1 MPEENHRESSDGVFR
16 FGEYE
21 LDPKRGV
28 LSRGDVPLK
37 IQPQPLRALEL
48 LLLRAPGLV
57 TREELS
63 DYVWGNRVNVDLDQS
78 LNFCVRQ
85 IRSILND
92 NASHP
97 KFIDT
102 LPKQGYRFIGDV
114 VRQVAPASATVARS
128 VAVEPAP
135 LDGTVQELPRR
146 LTRRTF
152 VWSAAAAALAGGGA
166 WLARSHRRASPPKAV
181 TVVIPL
187 PEGATNADPLQVIGN
202 VAVAPDGS
210 AIAIPLKT
218 AGVAC
223 LYLRRLDSNRLI
235 RLEGSEYS
243 SSPFWSPDSQHIGFA
258 AEGDKLKRMPA
269 VGGSPVVLCEAVDMR
284 GGTWSRR
291 GDILFGSAYGPV
303 FHVSVSGGKATRV
316 TQVDASGGE
325 LSHGFP
331 FFLPDGNRFLYSV
344 MADDPEK
351 RGVYMESLDHRQ
363 SKRRLVVAD
372 GPFALALD
380 PEKKVYVLLSEQAG
394 KIAAQMFDV
403 NRGEL
408 WGPSH
413 ILLDR
418 PGFLS
423 VSDTGTLVIR
433 KFGQDTSRLV
443 WRDRTGRELGV
454 LGPPGDYEGVH
465 LSPNDRFVAI
475 TRLEPFGAHARIWIA
490 SLPDGLLEPFSDSNH
505 TVNPMWSEDSRTV
518 YYNDDRRG
526 VLLRRSVS
534 PRGTEDVVMEMGVE
548 RRTHVGGVSPNGRYA
563 VAELIADW
571 AHAETVWTEMK
582 RESKGK
588 PQWHSIGAPGNEG
601 MLPSF
606 SPDGRWLA
614 FSSNPTGRQEI
625 YVMDFPGGSQRLRVS
640 TSGGFKPRWRRD
652 GKELFYLAAD
662 GSMMAAKIAVVDGLL
677 TAESQRLFDASLK
690 IHTNYDANYA
700 VSSNGQRF
708 LGIAREAALGD
719 VDIQMVLNWPSLLP

>member
-1 MPEENHRESSDGVFR
+1 
-16 FGEYE
+16 
-21 LDPKRGV
+21 
-28 LSRGDVPLK
+28 
-37 IQPQPLRALEL
+37 
-48 LLLRAPGLV
+48 
-57 TREELS
+57 
-63 DYVWGNRVNVDLDQS
+63 
-78 LNFCVRQ
+78 
-85 IRSILND
+85 
-92 NASHP
+92 
-97 KFIDT
+97 
-102 LPKQGYRFIGDV
+102 
-114 VRQVAPASATVARS
+114 
-128 VAVEPAP
+128 
-135 LDGTVQELPRR
+135 
-146 LTRRTF
+146 
-152 VWSAAAAALAGGGA
+152 
-166 WLARSHRRASPPKAV
+166 
-181 TVVIPL
+181 
-187 PEGATNADPLQVIGN
+187 
-202 VAVAPDGS
+202 
-210 AIAIPLKT
+210 
-218 AGVAC
+218 
-223 LYLRRLDSNRLI
+223 
-235 RLEGSEYS
+235 
-243 SSPFWSPDSQHIGFA
+243 
-258 AEGDKLKRMPA
+258 MPA

-303 FHVSVSGGKATRV
+303 FHVSASGGKATRV
-316 TQVDASGGE
+316 TQVDAAGGE
-325 LSHGFP
+325 LSHWFP

-505 TVNPMWSEDSRTV
+505 AVNPMWSEDSRTV